1 MGKNLF
7 PVKQLTRGALIAAL
21 YIALTLLFAPISFG
35 MSGAIQLRVA
45 EALTLLPVLL
55 PEAVPA
61 LFIGCLLAN
70 LLGGAMLPDI
80 LLGSLTSLVA
90 AYLTNRLRKRAWVA
104 AMPPVILNGMIVG
117 ALVHYLYTPFIALP
131 LCMLYVAAGQAIACY
146 ALGLPLLYA
155 VQKLPDHLL
164 RR

>member
-1 MGKNLF
+1 MEKKLF

-61 LFIGCLLAN
+61 LFVGCLLAN

-80 LLGSLTSLVA
+80 ILGSLTSLAA
-90 AYLTNRLRKRAWVA
+90 AYLTYRLRRHPLIA
-104 AMPPVILNGMIVG
+104 AMPPVALNGVIVG
-117 ALVHYLYTPFIALP
+117 ALVHFLYTPFIALP

-146 ALGLPLLYA
+146 ALGMPLLYA
-155 VQKLPDHLL
+155 VKKLPKPLL
-164 RR
+164 DR